1 MADSNTGQEKTEEA
15 TPKRLQE
22 SRDKGQVARSRE
34 LTTMSLLL
42 TSGFGFLMLGDQL
55 VVDIMSLM
63 KESFTASRMDFMD
76 VNNMTIFL
84 EDSIANALIA
94 LIPFFALVMLA
105 AFFAPMALSGWSF
118 STKALAFKWDKLDP
132 IKGLGRVFSV
142 KGLMELVKAL
152 AKFILVMTIA
162 VLLLWNQS
170 EMYMLLGVKSVESAI
185 AQAGNLLMWAFILL
199 SCATILVAVIDVPF
213 QLWDH
218 ARQLKMT
225 LQEVKDEF
233 KQTEGNPEMKR
244 KVRETQ
250 MAMAEKRMMEE
261 VPKADVI
268 ITNPTHYAVALK
280 YDQANSGAPIV
291 VAKGQDLVAAKIRSL
306 AYSNNIPLVEAP
318 PLSRALFYSTELNGE
333 VPAGLYLA
341 VAQVL
346 AFVYQLRQKQSRFDE
361 TLIMDDLPIPDD
373 LKRDE

>member
-1 MADSNTGQEKTEEA
+1 MAESNSGAEKTEEA
-15 TPKRLQE
+15 TPKKLQE

-42 TSGFGFLMLGDQL
+42 ASGAAFLMLGEQL
-55 VVDIMSLM
+55 VIDIMGLM
-63 KESFTASRMDFMD
+63 REAFTASRADLMDEE
-76 VNNMTIFL
+76 NLTLLL
-84 EDSIANALIA
+84 EDSIINALIA
-94 LIPFFALVMLA
+94 LVPFFVVVALA
-105 AFFAPMALSGWSF
+105 AFFAPLALSGWSF
-118 STKALAFKWDKLDP
+118 STQAMAFKWSKLDP
-132 IKGLGRVFSV
+132 IKGIGRVFSM
-142 KGLMELVKAL
+142 KGLMELFKAL
-152 AKFILVMTIA
+152 AKFVLVMTIA
-162 VLLLWNQS
+162 VLILWSQS
-170 EMYMLLGVKSVESAI
+170 EMYMMLGVKSVEPAI

-199 SCATILVAVIDVPF
+199 SCATILVAAIDVPF

-218 ARQLKMT
+218 AKQLKMT
-225 LQEVKDEF
+225 LQEVKDEY

-280 YDQANSGAPIV
+280 YDQSNSGAPIV
-291 VAKGQDLVAAKIRSL
+291 VAKGQDLMAAKIRSL

-318 PLSRALFYSTELNGE
+318 PLSRALFYSTELNDE

-346 AFVYQLRQKQSRFDE
+346 AYVYQLRQKQSRFDE
-361 TLIMDDLPIPDD
+361 TLTMDDLPIPDD
-373 LKRDE
+373 LKRDV

>member
-1 MADSNTGQEKTEEA
+1 MAESNTGQEKTEEA
-15 TPKRLQE
+15 TPKKLQE

-42 TSGFGFLMLGDQL
+42 VSGVGFLMLGEQL
-55 VVDIMSLM
+55 VIDIMGLM
-63 KESFTASRMDFMD
+63 REAFTASRMDLMD
-76 VNNMTIFL
+76 VNNLTLLL
-84 EDSIANALIA
+84 EDSIISALYA
-94 LIPFFALVMLA
+94 LIPFFVVVMLA
-105 AFFAPMALSGWSF
+105 AFFAPLALSGWSF
-118 STKALAFKWDKLDP
+118 STQAMAFKWSKIDP
-132 IKGLGRVFSV
+132 IKGLGRIFSI
-142 KGLMELVKAL
+142 KGLMELLKAL
-152 AKFILVMTIA
+152 AKFVLVMSIA
-162 VLLLWNQS
+162 VLILWNQS
-170 EMYMLLGVKSVESAI
+170 EMYMLLGVKSVEPAI

-199 SCATILVAVIDVPF
+199 SCSTILVAVIDVPF

-218 ARQLKMT
+218 AKQLKMT
-225 LQEVKDEF
+225 LQEVKDEY

-268 ITNPTHYAVALK
+268 ITNPSHYAVALK

-318 PLSRALFYSTELNGE
+318 PLSRALFYSTEINDE

-346 AFVYQLRQKQSRFDE
+346 AYVYQLRQKQSRFNE
-361 TLIMDDLPIPDD
+361 ILTMDDLPVPDD

>member
-1 MADSNTGQEKTEEA
+1 MAENNSGAEKTEEA
-15 TPKRLQE
+15 TPKKLQE

-42 TSGFGFLMLGDQL
+42 ASGAGFLMLGEQL
-55 VVDIMSLM
+55 VIDIMGLM
-63 KESFTASRMDFMD
+63 REAFTASRMDLMD
-76 VNNMTIFL
+76 TNNLTLLL
-84 EDSIANALIA
+84 EASIIDALIA
-94 LIPFFALVMLA
+94 LVPFFVVVMLV
-105 AFFAPMALSGWSF
+105 AFFAPLALSGWSF
-118 STKALAFKWDKLDP
+118 SVQAMSFKWSKIDP
-132 IKGLGRVFSV
+132 IKGVGRIFSM
-142 KGLMELVKAL
+142 KGLMELIKAL
-152 AKFILVMTIA
+152 AKFVLVMTIA
-162 VLLLWNQS
+162 VLILWHQS
-170 EMYMLLGVKSVESAI
+170 DIYMSLGVKSVEPAI

-218 ARQLKMT
+218 AKQLKMT
-225 LQEVKDEF
+225 LQEVKDEY

-250 MAMAEKRMMEE
+250 LAMAEKRMMDE

-268 ITNPTHYAVALK
+268 ITNPMHYAVALK
-280 YDQANSGAPIV
+280 YDQSNSGAPLV

-346 AFVYQLRQKQSRFDE
+346 AFVYQLRQKQSHFDE
-361 TLIMDDLPIPDD
+361 TLVMDDLPIPDD

>member
-1 MADSNTGQEKTEEA
+1 MAESNSGAEKTEEA
-15 TPKRLQE
+15 TPKKLQE

-42 TSGFGFLMLGDQL
+42 ASGAGFLMLGEQL
-55 VVDIMSLM
+55 VIDIMGLM
-63 KESFTASRMDFMD
+63 REAFTASRVDLMDEE
-76 VNNMTIFL
+76 NLTLLL
-84 EDSIANALIA
+84 EDSIINALIA
-94 LIPFFALVMLA
+94 LVPFFVVVALA

-118 STKALAFKWDKLDP
+118 STQAVAFKWSKLDP
-132 IKGLGRVFSV
+132 IKGIKRVFSM
-142 KGLMELVKAL
+142 KGLMELFKAL
-152 AKFILVMTIA
+152 AKFVLVMTIA
-162 VLLLWNQS
+162 VLILWSQS
-170 EMYMLLGVKSVESAI
+170 EMYMMLGVKSVEPAI

-199 SCATILVAVIDVPF
+199 SCATILVAAIDVPF

-218 ARQLKMT
+218 AKQLKMT
-225 LQEVKDEF
+225 LQEVKDEY

-280 YDQANSGAPIV
+280 YDQAKSGAPIV

-306 AYSNNIPLVEAP
+306 AYSNNVPLVEAP
-318 PLSRALFYSTELNGE
+318 PLSRALFYSAEINDE

-346 AFVYQLRQKQSRFDE
+346 AYVYQLRQKQSRFDE
-361 TLIMDDLPIPDD
+361 TLTMDDLPIPDD

>member
-1 MADSNTGQEKTEEA
+1 MAESNTGQERTEEA
-15 TPKRLQE
+15 TPKRLQD

-34 LTTMSLLL
+34 LATMGLLL
-42 TSGFGFLMLGDQL
+42 ASGAAFLMFGDRL
-55 VVDIMSLM
+55 VTDIMSLM
-63 KESFTASRMDFMD
+63 RESFTASRMDLMD
-76 VNNMTIFL
+76 VNNILIFL
-84 EDSIANALIA
+84 EDSFTEAIIA
-94 LIPFFALVMLA
+94 LVPFFMVVMLV
-105 AFFAPMALSGWSF
+105 AFFSPMALSGWSF
-118 STKALAFKWDKLDP
+118 STRALAFKWDKLNP
-132 IKGLGRVFSV
+132 IKGLGRVFSA

-152 AKFILVMTIA
+152 AKFMLVMSIA
-162 VLLLWNQS
+162 ILLLWNQS
-170 EMYMLLGVKSVESAI
+170 ELYILLGIKSIEPAI
-185 AQAGNLLMWAFILL
+185 AQAGNLLMWGFILL
-199 SCATILVAVIDVPF
+199 SCATILIAAIDVPF

-218 ARQLKMT
+218 AKQLKMT
-225 LQEVKDEF
+225 RQEVKDEY

-244 KVRETQ
+244 KVRDTQ

-280 YDQANSGAPIV
+280 YDQLNMGAPIV

-306 AYSNNIPLVEAP
+306 AYSNNVPLVEAP
-318 PLSRALFYSTELNGE
+318 PLSRALYYSTELNGE

-346 AFVYQLRQKQSRFDE
+346 AYVYQLRQKQSRFDE
-361 TLIMDDLPIPDD
+361 RLTMDDLPIPDD

>member
-1 MADSNTGQEKTEEA
+1 MAESNTGQERTEEA
-15 TPKRLQE
+15 TPKRLQD

-34 LTTMSLLL
+34 LATMGLLL
-42 TSGFGFLMLGDQL
+42 ASGAAFLMFGDRL
-55 VVDIMSLM
+55 VADIMSLM
-63 KESFTASRMDFMD
+63 RESFTASRMDLMD
-76 VNNMTIFL
+76 INNIPILL
-84 EDSIANALIA
+84 EESFTEAIIA
-94 LIPFFALVMLA
+94 LVPFFMVVMLV
-105 AFFAPMALSGWSF
+105 AFFSPMALSGWSF
-118 STKALAFKWDKLDP
+118 STKALAFKWDKLNP
-132 IKGLGRVFSV
+132 IKGLGRVFSA

-152 AKFILVMTIA
+152 AKFMLVMSIA
-162 VLLLWNQS
+162 ILLLWNQS
-170 EMYMLLGVKSVESAI
+170 ELYILLGIKSIEPAI
-185 AQAGNLLMWAFILL
+185 AQAGNLLMWGFILL
-199 SCATILVAVIDVPF
+199 SCATILIAAIDVPF

-218 ARQLKMT
+218 AKQLKMT
-225 LQEVKDEF
+225 RQEVKDEY

-244 KVRETQ
+244 KVRDTQ

-280 YDQANSGAPIV
+280 YDQLNMGAPIV

-306 AYSNNIPLVEAP
+306 AYSNNVPLVEAP
-318 PLSRALFYSTELNGE
+318 PLSRALYYSTELNGE

-346 AFVYQLRQKQSRFDE
+346 AYVYQLRQKQSRFDE
-361 TLIMDDLPIPDD
+361 RLTMDDLPIPDD

>member
-1 MADSNTGQEKTEEA
+1 MAESNSGQEKTEAA

-22 SRDKGQVARSRE
+22 SREKGQVARSRE
-34 LTTMSLLL
+34 LSTMSLLL
-42 TSGFGFLMLGDQL
+42 ASGIGFLMFGDQL
-55 VVDIMSLM
+55 VIDILNLM
-63 KESFTASRMDFMD
+63 RESFTLSRMDLMD
-76 VNNMTIFL
+76 ANNIMIFF
-84 EDSIANALIA
+84 EDAIGEALIA
-94 LIPFFALVMLA
+94 LVPFFVVVMLA
-105 AFFAPMALSGWSF
+105 AFFSPMALSGWSF

-152 AKFILVMTIA
+152 AKFVLVMSIA
-162 VLLLWNQS
+162 ILLLWHQS
-170 EMYMLLGVKSVESAI
+170 ELYMLLGVKSIEPAI

-199 SCATILVAVIDVPF
+199 SCATILIAVIDVPF

-218 ARQLKMT
+218 AKQLKMT

-244 KVRETQ
+244 KVREVQ

-268 ITNPTHYAVALK
+268 VTNPTHYAVAIK
-280 YDQANSGAPIV
+280 YDQLNMGAPVV
-291 VAKGQDLVAAKIRSL
+291 VAKGKDLVAAKIRSL
-306 AYSNNIPLVEAP
+306 AYSNNVPLLESP
-318 PLSRALFYSTELNGE
+318 PLSRALYHSTELNDE

-346 AFVYQLRQKQSRFDE
+346 AYVYQLRQKRSHFDE
-361 TLIMDDLPIPDD
+361 TLTMDDLPIPDD

>member
-1 MADSNTGQEKTEEA
+1 MAENNSGAEKTEEA
-15 TPKRLQE
+15 TPKKLQE

-42 TSGFGFLMLGDQL
+42 ASGAGFLMLGEQL
-55 VVDIMSLM
+55 VIDIMGLM
-63 KESFTASRMDFMD
+63 REAFTASRMDLMD
-76 VNNMTIFL
+76 TNNLTLLL
-84 EDSIANALIA
+84 EASIIDALIA
-94 LIPFFALVMLA
+94 LVPFFVVVMLV
-105 AFFAPMALSGWSF
+105 AFFAPLALSGWSF
-118 STKALAFKWDKLDP
+118 SVQAMSFKWSKIDP
-132 IKGLGRVFSV
+132 IKGVGRIFSM
-142 KGLMELVKAL
+142 KGLMELIKAL
-152 AKFILVMTIA
+152 AKFVLVMTIA
-162 VLLLWNQS
+162 VLILWHQS
-170 EMYMLLGVKSVESAI
+170 DIYMSLGVKSVEPAI

-218 ARQLKMT
+218 AKQLKMT
-225 LQEVKDEF
+225 LQEVKDEY

-250 MAMAEKRMMEE
+250 LAMAEKRMMDE

-268 ITNPTHYAVALK
+268 ITNPMHYAVALK
-280 YDQANSGAPIV
+280 YDQSSSGAPLV

-346 AFVYQLRQKQSRFDE
+346 AFVYQLRQKQSHFDE
-361 TLIMDDLPIPDD
+361 TLVMDDLPIPDD

>member
-1 MADSNTGQEKTEEA
+1 MAESNSGAEKTEEA
-15 TPKRLQE
+15 TPKKLQE

-42 TSGFGFLMLGDQL
+42 ASGAAFLMLGEQL
-55 VVDIMSLM
+55 VIDIMGLM
-63 KESFTASRMDFMD
+63 REAFTASRTDLMD
-76 VNNMTIFL
+76 VNNLTLLL
-84 EDSIANALIA
+84 EDSIIAALIA
-94 LIPFFALVMLA
+94 LIPFFVVVMLT
-105 AFFAPMALSGWSF
+105 AFFAPLALSGWSF
-118 STKALAFKWDKLDP
+118 SVQAMSFKWSKLDP
-132 IKGLGRVFSV
+132 IKGMGRVFSM
-142 KGLMELVKAL
+142 KGLMELFKAL
-152 AKFILVMTIA
+152 AKFVLVMTIA
-162 VLLLWNQS
+162 VLILWSQY
-170 EMYMLLGVKSVESAI
+170 EMYMLLGVKSVEPAI

-199 SCATILVAVIDVPF
+199 SCATILVAAIDVPF

-218 ARQLKMT
+218 AKQLKMT
-225 LQEVKDEF
+225 LQEVKDEY

-280 YDQANSGAPIV
+280 YDQSTSGAPIV

-306 AYSNNIPLVEAP
+306 AYSNNIPLVESP
-318 PLSRALFYSTELNGE
+318 PLSRALFYSTELNNE

-346 AFVYQLRQKQSRFDE
+346 AYVYQLRQKQSRFDE
-361 TLIMDDLPIPDD
+361 TLTMDDLPIPDD

>member
-1 MADSNTGQEKTEEA
+1 MAESNTGQEKTEEA

-22 SRDKGQVARSRE
+22 SREKGQVARSRE
-34 LTTMSLLL
+34 LSTMSLLL
-42 TSGFGFLMLGDQL
+42 GSGLAFLMLGEQL
-55 VVDIMSLM
+55 VVDIMGLM
-63 KESFTASRMDFMD
+63 REAFTAERMDLMD
-76 VNNMTIFL
+76 VNNLVLMF
-84 EDSIANALIA
+84 EESIISILIA
-94 LIPFFALVMLA
+94 LLPFFCAVMMI
-105 AFFAPMALSGWSF
+105 AFFAPMSLSGWSF
-118 STKALAFKWDKLDP
+118 STKAMAFKWDKLDP
-132 IKGLGRVFSV
+132 IKGIGRVFSM
-142 KGLMELVKAL
+142 KGLVELVKAL
-152 AKFILVMTIA
+152 AKFVLVMTIA
-162 VLLLWNQS
+162 VLILWSQS
-170 EMYMLLGVKSVESAI
+170 EMYMLLGVKSVEPAI

-199 SCATILVAVIDVPF
+199 SCATILIAAIDVPF

-225 LQEVKDEF
+225 LQEVKDEY

-318 PLSRALFYSTELNGE
+318 PLSRALFYSTELNDE

-346 AFVYQLRQKQSRFDE
+346 AYVYQLRQKQSRFDE
-361 TLIMDDLPIPDD
+361 TLTMDDLPIPDD

>member
-1 MADSNTGQEKTEEA
+1 MAESNTGQERTEEA
-15 TPKRLQE
+15 TPKRLQD

-34 LTTMSLLL
+34 LATMGLLL
-42 TSGFGFLMLGDQL
+42 ASGAAFLMFGDRL
-55 VVDIMSLM
+55 VADIMSLM
-63 KESFTASRMDFMD
+63 RESFTASRMDLMD
-76 VNNMTIFL
+76 VNNILIFL
-84 EDSIANALIA
+84 EDSFTEAIIA
-94 LIPFFALVMLA
+94 LIPFFMVVMLV
-105 AFFAPMALSGWSF
+105 AFFSPMALSGWSF
-118 STKALAFKWDKLDP
+118 STKALAFKWDKLNP
-132 IKGLGRVFSV
+132 IKGLGRVFSA

-152 AKFILVMTIA
+152 AKFMLVMSIA
-162 VLLLWNQS
+162 ILLLWNQS
-170 EMYMLLGVKSVESAI
+170 ELYILLGIKSIEPAI
-185 AQAGNLLMWAFILL
+185 AQAGNLLMWGFILL
-199 SCATILVAVIDVPF
+199 SCATILIAAIDVPF

-218 ARQLKMT
+218 AKQLKMT
-225 LQEVKDEF
+225 RQEVKDEY

-244 KVRETQ
+244 KVRDTQ

-280 YDQANSGAPIV
+280 YDQLNMGAPIV

-306 AYSNNIPLVEAP
+306 AYSNNVPLVEAP
-318 PLSRALFYSTELNGE
+318 PLSRALYYSTELNSE

-346 AFVYQLRQKQSRFDE
+346 AYVYQLRQKQSRFDE
-361 TLIMDDLPIPDD
+361 RLTMDDLPIPDD

>member
-1 MADSNTGQEKTEEA
+1 MAESNSGAEKTEEA
-15 TPKRLQE
+15 TPKKLQE

-34 LTTMSLLL
+34 LTTMTLLL
-42 TSGFGFLMLGDQL
+42 ASGAAFLMLGEQL
-55 VVDIMSLM
+55 VIDIMGLM
-63 KESFTASRMDFMD
+63 RESFTASRTDLMDEKNLTLM
-76 VNNMTIFL
+76 L
-84 EDSIANALIA
+84 EDSIINALIA
-94 LIPFFALVMLA
+94 LVPFFVVVALA
-105 AFFAPMALSGWSF
+105 AFFAPLALSGWSF
-118 STKALAFKWDKLDP
+118 STQAIAFKWSKLDP
-132 IKGLGRVFSV
+132 IKGLGRVFSM
-142 KGLMELVKAL
+142 KGLMELFKAL
-152 AKFILVMTIA
+152 AKFVLVMTIA
-162 VLLLWNQS
+162 VLILWSQS
-170 EMYMLLGVKSVESAI
+170 EMYMMLGVKSVEPAI

-199 SCATILVAVIDVPF
+199 SCATILVAAIDVPF

-218 ARQLKMT
+218 AKQLKMT
-225 LQEVKDEF
+225 LQEVKDEY

-280 YDQANSGAPIV
+280 YDQSNSGAPIV
-291 VAKGQDLVAAKIRSL
+291 VAKGQDLMAAKIRSL

-318 PLSRALFYSTELNGE
+318 PLSRALFYSTELNDE

-346 AFVYQLRQKQSRFDE
+346 AYVYQLRQKQSRFDE
-361 TLIMDDLPIPDD
+361 TLTMDDLPIPDD

>member
-1 MADSNTGQEKTEEA
+1 MAESNTGQERTEEA
-15 TPKRLQE
+15 TPKRLQD

-34 LTTMSLLL
+34 LATMGLLL
-42 TSGFGFLMLGDQL
+42 ASGAAFLMFGDRL
-55 VVDIMSLM
+55 VADIMSLM
-63 KESFTASRMDFMD
+63 RESFTASRMDLMD
-76 VNNMTIFL
+76 VNNILIFL
-84 EDSIANALIA
+84 EDSFTEAIIA
-94 LIPFFALVMLA
+94 LIPFFMVVMLV
-105 AFFAPMALSGWSF
+105 AFFSPMALSGWSF
-118 STKALAFKWDKLDP
+118 STRALAFKWDKLNP
-132 IKGLGRVFSV
+132 IKGLGRVFSA

-152 AKFILVMTIA
+152 AKFMLVMSIA
-162 VLLLWNQS
+162 ILLLWNQS
-170 EMYMLLGVKSVESAI
+170 ELYILLGIKSIEPAI
-185 AQAGNLLMWAFILL
+185 AQAGNLLMWGFILL
-199 SCATILVAVIDVPF
+199 SCATILIAAIDVPF

-218 ARQLKMT
+218 AKQLKMT
-225 LQEVKDEF
+225 RQEVKDEY

-244 KVRETQ
+244 KVRDTQ

-280 YDQANSGAPIV
+280 YDQLNMGAPIV

-306 AYSNNIPLVEAP
+306 AYSNNVPLVEAP
-318 PLSRALFYSTELNGE
+318 PLSRALYYSTELNSE

-346 AFVYQLRQKQSRFDE
+346 AYVYQLRQKQSRFDE
-361 TLIMDDLPIPDD
+361 RLTMDDLPIPDD

>member
-1 MADSNTGQEKTEEA
+1 MAESNSGAEKTEEA
-15 TPKRLQE
+15 TPKKLQE

-42 TSGFGFLMLGDQL
+42 ASGAGFLMLGEQL
-55 VVDIMSLM
+55 VIDIMGQM
-63 KESFTASRMDFMD
+63 REAFTASRMDLMD
-76 VNNMTIFL
+76 VNNLTLFL
-84 EDSIANALIA
+84 EASIIKALIS
-94 LIPFFALVMLA
+94 LIPFFVVVMLA
-105 AFFAPMALSGWSF
+105 AFFAPLALSGWSF
-118 STKALAFKWDKLDP
+118 STQALGFKWSKLDP
-132 IKGLGRVFSV
+132 IKGMGRVFSM
-142 KGLMELVKAL
+142 KGLMELIKAL
-152 AKFILVMTIA
+152 AKFVLVMTIA
-162 VLLLWNQS
+162 VLILWNQS
-170 EMYMLLGVKSVESAI
+170 EIYMSLGVKSVEPAI

-199 SCATILVAVIDVPF
+199 SCATILVAAIDVPF

-218 ARQLKMT
+218 AKQLKMT
-225 LQEVKDEF
+225 QQEVKDEY

-280 YDQANSGAPIV
+280 YDQSNSGAPIV

>member
-1 MADSNTGQEKTEEA
+1 MADSNSGQEKTEEA

-34 LTTMSLLL
+34 LTTMTLLL
-42 TSGFGFLMLGDQL
+42 ASGVGFLMLGEQL
-55 VVDIMSLM
+55 VIDVMGLM
-63 KESFTASRMDFMD
+63 RESFSASRMDIMD
-76 VNNMTIFL
+76 VNNLTLML
-84 EDSIANALIA
+84 EDSIVNALIA
-94 LIPFFALVMLA
+94 LIPFFTVVMLA
-105 AFFAPMALSGWSF
+105 AFFAPLALSGWSF

-152 AKFILVMTIA
+152 AKFGLVMTIA
-162 VLLLWNQS
+162 VLILWHQS
-170 EMYMLLGVKSVESAI
+170 EMYMLLGLKGVEPAI

-199 SCATILVAVIDVPF
+199 SCATILVAAIDVPF

-218 ARQLKMT
+218 AKQLKMT
-225 LQEVKDEF
+225 LQEVKDEY

-280 YDQANSGAPIV
+280 YDQSNSGAPIV

-306 AYSNNIPLVEAP
+306 AYSNNVPLVEAP
-318 PLSRALFYSTELNGE
+318 PLSRALFYSTELNDE

-346 AFVYQLRQKQSRFDE
+346 AYVYQLRQKQSRFDE
-361 TLIMDDLPIPDD
+361 TLTMDDLPIPDD

>member
-1 MADSNTGQEKTEEA
+1 MADNNTGQERTEEA

-34 LTTMSLLL
+34 LSTMSLLL
-42 TSGFGFLMLGDQL
+42 ASAAGFLMFGDQL
-55 VVDIMSLM
+55 VADIMRLM
-63 KESFTASRMDFMD
+63 RESFTASRVDLMD
-76 VNNMTIFL
+76 VKNIPLFL
-84 EDSIANALIA
+84 ENSIADALIA
-94 LIPFFALVMLA
+94 LIPFFVIVMAA
-105 AFFAPMALSGWSF
+105 AFFSPMALSGWSF

-132 IKGLGRVFSV
+132 IKGMGRVFSV

-152 AKFILVMTIA
+152 AKFMLVMTIA
-162 VLLLWNQS
+162 LLILWHQS
-170 EMYMLLGVKSVESAI
+170 ELFILLGVKSVEPAV
-185 AQAGNLLMWAFILL
+185 AQAGSLLMWAFILL
-199 SCATILVAVIDVPF
+199 SCATIVIAAIDVPF

-225 LQEVKDEF
+225 RQEVKDEY

-244 KVRETQ
+244 KVREVQ

-268 ITNPTHYAVALK
+268 VTNPTHYAVAIK
-280 YDQANSGAPIV
+280 YDQLKMGAPIV
-291 VAKGQDLVAAKIRSL
+291 VAKGKDLVAAKIRSL
-306 AYSNNIPLVEAP
+306 AYSNNVPLLEAP
-318 PLSRALFYSTELNGE
+318 PLSRALYHSTELNDE

-346 AFVYQLRQKQSRFDE
+346 AYVYQLRQKQSRFDE
-361 TLIMDDLPIPDD
+361 TLTMDDLPIPDD

>member
-1 MADSNTGQEKTEEA
+1 MAESNTGQERTEEA
-15 TPKRLQE
+15 TPKRLQD

-34 LTTMSLLL
+34 LATMGLLL
-42 TSGFGFLMLGDQL
+42 ASGAAFLMFGDRL
-55 VVDIMSLM
+55 VADIMSLM
-63 KESFTASRMDFMD
+63 RESFTASRMDLMD
-76 VNNMTIFL
+76 VNNILIFL
-84 EDSIANALIA
+84 EDSFTEAIIA
-94 LIPFFALVMLA
+94 LIPFFMVVMLV
-105 AFFAPMALSGWSF
+105 AFFSPMALSGWSF
-118 STKALAFKWDKLDP
+118 STKALSFKWDKLNP
-132 IKGLGRVFSV
+132 IKGLGRVFSA

-152 AKFILVMTIA
+152 AKFMLVMSIA
-162 VLLLWNQS
+162 ILLLWNQS
-170 EMYMLLGVKSVESAI
+170 ELYILLGIKSIEPAI
-185 AQAGNLLMWAFILL
+185 AQAGNLLMWGFILL
-199 SCATILVAVIDVPF
+199 SCATILIAAIDVPF

-218 ARQLKMT
+218 AKQLKMT
-225 LQEVKDEF
+225 RQEVKDEY

-244 KVRETQ
+244 KVRDTQ

-280 YDQANSGAPIV
+280 YDQLNMGAPIV

-306 AYSNNIPLVEAP
+306 AYSNNVPLVEAP
-318 PLSRALFYSTELNGE
+318 PLSRALYYSTELNSE

-346 AFVYQLRQKQSRFDE
+346 AYVYQLRQKQSRFDE
-361 TLIMDDLPIPDD
+361 RLTMDDLPIPDD

>member
-1 MADSNTGQEKTEEA
+1 MADSKTGQEKTEEA

-42 TSGFGFLMLGDQL
+42 ASGFGFLMLGDQL
-55 VVDIMSLM
+55 VVDIMKLM
-63 KESFTASRMDFMD
+63 RESFTASRMDFMD
-76 VNNMTIFL
+76 VNNMTILL

-94 LIPFFALVMLA
+94 LVPFFAVVMLA

-118 STKALAFKWDKLDP
+118 STKAMAFKWEKIDP
-132 IKGLGRVFSV
+132 IKGVGRIFSI
-142 KGLMELVKAL
+142 KGLVELVKAL
-152 AKFILVMTIA
+152 AKFVLVMTIA

-170 EMYMLLGVKSVESAI
+170 EMYMLLGVKSVEPAI

-250 MAMAEKRMMEE
+250 MAMAEKRMMED

-268 ITNPTHYAVALK
+268 ITNPMHYAVALK
-280 YDQANSGAPIV
+280 YDQASSGAPIV
-291 VAKGQDLVAAKIRSL
+291 VAKGQDLIAAKIRSL

-318 PLSRALFYSTELNGE
+318 PLSRALFYSTEINDE
-333 VPAGLYLA
+333 VPSGLYLA

-346 AFVYQLRQKQSRFDE
+346 AYVYQLRQKEPHFDE
-361 TLIMDDLPIPDD
+361 ALTMDGLPIPDD

>member
-1 MADSNTGQEKTEEA
+1 MAESNSGAEKTEEA
-15 TPKRLQE
+15 TPKKLQE

-42 TSGFGFLMLGDQL
+42 ASGAAFLMLGEQL
-55 VVDIMSLM
+55 VIDIMGLM
-63 KESFTASRMDFMD
+63 REAFTASRVDLMDEE
-76 VNNMTIFL
+76 NLTLLL
-84 EDSIANALIA
+84 EDSIINALIS
-94 LIPFFALVMLA
+94 LIPFFTVVALA
-105 AFFAPMALSGWSF
+105 AFFAPLALSGWSF
-118 STKALAFKWDKLDP
+118 STQAIAFKWSKLDP
-132 IKGLGRVFSV
+132 IKGMGRVFSM
-142 KGLMELVKAL
+142 KGLMELFKAL
-152 AKFILVMTIA
+152 AKFVLVMTIA
-162 VLLLWNQS
+162 VLILWSQS
-170 EMYMLLGVKSVESAI
+170 EMYMMLGVKSIEPAI

-199 SCATILVAVIDVPF
+199 SCATILVAAIDVPF

-218 ARQLKMT
+218 AKQLKMT
-225 LQEVKDEF
+225 LQEVKDEY

-280 YDQANSGAPIV
+280 YDQSNSGAPIV

-306 AYSNNIPLVEAP
+306 AYSNNVPLVEAP
-318 PLSRALFYSTELNGE
+318 PLSRALFYSTELNDE

-346 AFVYQLRQKQSRFDE
+346 AYVYQLRQKQSRFDE
-361 TLIMDDLPIPDD
+361 TLTMDDLPIPDD

>member
-1 MADSNTGQEKTEEA
+1 MAESNTGQEKTEQA
-15 TPKRLQE
+15 TPKKLQE

-34 LTTMSLLL
+34 LTTMTLLL
-42 TSGFGFLMLGDQL
+42 ASGGAFLMLGEQL
-55 VVDIMSLM
+55 VIDIMGLM
-63 KESFTASRMDFMD
+63 REAFTASRVDLMDEKSL
-76 VNNMTIFL
+76 TLLL
-84 EDSIANALIA
+84 EDSIISALIA
-94 LIPFFALVMLA
+94 LVPFFVVVALA
-105 AFFAPMALSGWSF
+105 AFFAPLGLSGWSF
-118 STKALAFKWDKLDP
+118 SAQAMAFKWSKLDP
-132 IKGLGRVFSV
+132 IKGMGRVFSM
-142 KGLMELVKAL
+142 KGLMELFKAL
-152 AKFILVMTIA
+152 AKFVLVMTIA
-162 VLLLWNQS
+162 VLILWNQS
-170 EMYMLLGVKSVESAI
+170 EMYMLLGVKSVEPAI

-199 SCATILVAVIDVPF
+199 SCATILVAAIDVPF

-218 ARQLKMT
+218 AKQLKMT
-225 LQEVKDEF
+225 LQEVKDEY

-280 YDQANSGAPIV
+280 YDQAKSGAPIV

-318 PLSRALFYSTELNGE
+318 PLSRALFYSAEINDE

-346 AFVYQLRQKQSRFDE
+346 AYVYQLRQKQSRFDE
-361 TLIMDDLPIPDD
+361 TLTMDDLPIPDD

>member
-1 MADSNTGQEKTEEA
+1 MADNNTGQERTEEA

-22 SRDKGQVARSRE
+22 SREKGQVARSRE
-34 LTTMSLLL
+34 LSTMSLLL
-42 TSGFGFLMLGDQL
+42 ASATGFLMFGDKL
-55 VVDIMSLM
+55 VADIMGLM
-63 KESFTASRMDFMD
+63 RESFTASRVDLMDT
-76 VNNMTIFL
+76 NNIPLFL
-84 EDSIANALIA
+84 ENSIAEALFA
-94 LIPFFALVMLA
+94 LIPFFVIVMAA
-105 AFFAPMALSGWSF
+105 AFFSPMALSGWSF

-132 IKGLGRVFSV
+132 IKGVGRVFSI

-152 AKFILVMTIA
+152 AKFMLVMTIA
-162 VLLLWNQS
+162 LLILWNQS
-170 EMYMLLGVKSVESAI
+170 ELFILLGVKSVEPAV

-199 SCATILVAVIDVPF
+199 SCATIVIAAIDVPF

-225 LQEVKDEF
+225 RQEVKDEY

-244 KVRETQ
+244 KVREAQ

-268 ITNPTHYAVALK
+268 VTNPTHYAVAIK
-280 YDQANSGAPIV
+280 YDQLKMGAPIV
-291 VAKGQDLVAAKIRSL
+291 VAKGKDLVAAKIRSL
-306 AYSNNIPLVEAP
+306 AYSNNIPLLEAP
-318 PLSRALFYSTELNGE
+318 PLSRALYHSTELNDE

-346 AFVYQLRQKQSRFDE
+346 AYVYQLRQKQSRFDE
-361 TLIMDDLPIPDD
+361 ALKIDDLPIPDD

>member
-1 MADSNTGQEKTEEA
+1 MAESNSGAEKTEEA
-15 TPKRLQE
+15 TPKKLQE

-42 TSGFGFLMLGDQL
+42 ASGAGFLMLGEQL
-55 VVDIMSLM
+55 VIDIMRLM
-63 KESFTASRMDFMD
+63 REAFTASRVDLMDEKSL
-76 VNNMTIFL
+76 TLLL
-84 EDSIANALIA
+84 EDSIINALIA
-94 LIPFFALVMLA
+94 LIPFFMVVMLA
-105 AFFAPMALSGWSF
+105 AFFAPLALSGWSF
-118 STKALAFKWDKLDP
+118 STQALGFKWSKLDP
-132 IKGLGRVFSV
+132 IKGMGRVFSM
-142 KGLMELVKAL
+142 KGLMELFKAL
-152 AKFILVMTIA
+152 AKFVLVMSIA
-162 VLLLWNQS
+162 VLILWSQS
-170 EMYMLLGVKSVESAI
+170 EMYMLLGVKGVEPAI

-218 ARQLKMT
+218 AKQLKMT
-225 LQEVKDEF
+225 LQEVKDEY

-250 MAMAEKRMMEE
+250 MAMAERRMMDE

-280 YDQANSGAPIV
+280 YDQSNSGAPIV
-291 VAKGQDLVAAKIRSL
+291 VAKGQDLVAVKIRSL

-346 AFVYQLRQKQSRFDE
+346 AYVYQLRQKQSRFDE
-361 TLIMDDLPIPDD
+361 TLTMDDLPVPDD

>member
-1 MADSNTGQEKTEEA
+1 MAESNTGQERTEEA
-15 TPKRLQE
+15 TPKRLQD

-34 LTTMSLLL
+34 LATMGLLL
-42 TSGFGFLMLGDQL
+42 ASGAAFLMFGDRL
-55 VVDIMSLM
+55 VADMMSLM
-63 KESFTASRMDFMD
+63 RESFTASRMDLMD
-76 VNNMTIFL
+76 VNNIPILL
-84 EDSIANALIA
+84 EDSFTEAIIA
-94 LIPFFALVMLA
+94 LVPFFMVVMLV
-105 AFFAPMALSGWSF
+105 AFFSPMALSGWSF
-118 STKALAFKWDKLDP
+118 STKALAFKWDKLNP
-132 IKGLGRVFSV
+132 IKGLGRVFSA
-142 KGLMELVKAL
+142 KGLMELIKAL
-152 AKFILVMTIA
+152 AKFMLVMSIA
-162 VLLLWNQS
+162 IVLLWNQS
-170 EMYMLLGVKSVESAI
+170 ELYILLGIKSIEPAI
-185 AQAGNLLMWAFILL
+185 AQAGNLLMWGFILL
-199 SCATILVAVIDVPF
+199 SCATILIAVIDVPF

-218 ARQLKMT
+218 AKQLKMT
-225 LQEVKDEF
+225 RQEVKDEY

-280 YDQANSGAPIV
+280 YDQLNMSAPVV

-306 AYSNNIPLVEAP
+306 AYSNNVPLVEAP
-318 PLSRALFYSTELNGE
+318 PLSRALYYSTELNGE

-346 AFVYQLRQKQSRFDE
+346 AYVYQLRQKQSRFDE
-361 TLIMDDLPIPDD
+361 ALTMDDLPIPDD

>member
-1 MADSNTGQEKTEEA
+1 MAESNTGQEKTEEA

-34 LTTMSLLL
+34 LTTMCLLL

-55 VVDIMSLM
+55 VVDIMKLM

-84 EDSIANALIA
+84 EDSIANALLA
-94 LIPFFALVMLA
+94 LIPFFAVVMLA

-132 IKGLGRVFSV
+132 IKGLGRVFSI
-142 KGLMELVKAL
+142 KGLVELVKAL
-152 AKFILVMTIA
+152 AKFVLVMTIV

-170 EMYMLLGVKSVESAI
+170 EMYMLLGVKSVEPAI

-268 ITNPTHYAVALK
+268 ITNPMHYAVALK

-318 PLSRALFYSTELNGE
+318 PLSRALFYSTEINDE
-333 VPAGLYLA
+333 VPSGLYLA

-346 AFVYQLRQKQSRFDE
+346 AYVYQLRQKESHFDE
-361 TLIMDDLPIPDD
+361 ALTMDDLPIPDD